1 MPVTAACVQVVPGP
15 NRWGTPMIAPAGG
28 SGHRAPQNNAR
39 AAPESGAITSH
50 RRLVSSGSLTDSSW
64 QQRCAGL
71 ASLAVFWL
79 LCKQAS
85 GWQLSASCRIPVRSA
100 LEAHQQAPGRAC
112 RSASGAHQ
120 RRPGLMQMSGWNHST
135 SRTPV
140 LQILLKAS
148 WPCCLVAVCRF
159 STGAGVTN
167 SDALIQEHYTKEI
180 SNSIGPVSTMSAGS
194 TAATQ
199 QQPSVAPT
207 AGAADA
213 WCRQHSQ
220 ATS

>member
-79 LCKQAS
+79 LCKQAT

-100 LEAHQQAPGRAC
+100 LKAHQQAPGLHAD
-112 RSASGAHQ
+112 Q
-120 RRPGLMQMSGWNHST
+120 
-135 SRTPV
+135 
-140 LQILLKAS
+140 LQE
-148 WPCCLVAVCRF
+148 R
-159 STGAGVTN
+159 
-167 SDALIQEHYTKEI
+167 I
-180 SNSIGPVSTMSAGS
+180 SETR
-194 TAATQ
+194 
-199 QQPSVAPT
+199 
-207 AGAADA
+207 ADA
-213 WCRQHSQ
+213 DVRVESQHKPHSSIADLAQ
-220 ATS
+220 SILALLPRGCLQVLHRCCCHQQ